1 MDAYQ
6 KKYLKYKTKYELL
19 KKQIGGNPTKR
30 ILLEIAK
37 LNRDPIPGITINI
50 NEADILNA
58 TGTIVGPRGTP
69 YEGHIWRVN
78 ITYPE
83 NYPNEPPTVR
93 FVDPIFHPN
102 INQETGAVS
111 NRILKND
118 NKSDSWNPTLNAGL
132 VLQSIQSMLNADSA
146 FNVDAA
152 IILATSKSQFN
163 DAVKAFI
170 QQKNTPIAQ

>member
-19 KKQIGGNPTKR
+19 KKQIGGDPRGR
-30 ILLEIAK
+30 ILREFERLQQE
-37 LNRDPIPGITINI
+37 PIPGITVNI

-69 YEGHIWRVN
+69 YEGHIWRVI
-78 ITYPE
+78 ITYPKS
-83 NYPNEPPTVR
+83 YPNEPPTVR

-102 INQETGAVS
+102 INQDTGAVYIS
-111 NRILKND
+111 ILKND
-118 NKSDSWNPTLNAGL
+118 KKSESWNPSLNAGL
-132 VLQSIQSMLNADSA
+132 VLRSIQSTLNADSP

-152 IILATSKSQFN
+152 IVLATSKSQFN

-170 QQKNTPIAQ
+170 QLNNTPIA